1 MGDFV
6 NSYTLYVNK
15 TLLSIL
21 VRREVPNSEEDVQVK
36 STREKVRESNPLVKV
51 LIEPVK
57 KESYC

>member
-6 NSYTLYVNK
+6 NSCTLYVNK

-21 VRREVPNSEEDVQVK
+21 SRREVPNSEEDVQVK
-36 STREKVRESNPLVKV
+36 SAREKVRESNPLVKV

-57 KESYC
+57 KESRC

>member
-6 NSYTLYVNK
+6 NSYALYVNK

-21 VRREVPNSEEDVQVK
+21 SRREVPNSEEDVQVK

-57 KESYC
+57 KESRC